1 MDVPFPVWQRILIY
15 FTNIKITEVAVV
27 KKYLLL
33 FTVILFAGLVPAQ
46 TLKIGYVDSQI
57 ILQQL
62 PEAIKAQGDL
72 DALYT
77 QWKSQLDSMGQ
88 AWQAE
93 VADYQKQQN
102 TMPEDK
108 KKTTEQAL
116 VQKKQVIDEF
126 NAKKFQQ
133 PSGEFF
139 KKQEEIFTP
148 IKEKIYKAIAEVAK
162 AEGYQYIFD
171 KSTDAIILFA
181 DPAFDMTYRVMD
193 KLKRG

>member
-1 MDVPFPVWQRILIY
+1 VDVPFPVWQRILIY
-15 FTNIKITEVAVV
+15 FTNIKITEVAAV
-27 KKYLLL
+27 KKYLFL

-46 TLKIGYVDSQI
+46 AQKIGYVDSQI

-72 DALYT
+72 DAIYS
-77 QWKSQLDSMGQ
+77 QWKAQLDSMTQIFQQGL
-88 AWQAE
+88 
-93 VADYQKQQN
+93 ADYQKQMN

-108 KKTTEQAL
+108 RKTVEAEL
-116 VQKKQVIDEF
+116 VQKRQVAEEY

-139 KKQEEIFTP
+139 KRQEEIFTP
-148 IKEKIYKAIAEVAK
+148 IKEKIYKAIGEVAK

-171 KSTDAIILFA
+171 KSTDTIILFA

>member
-1 MDVPFPVWQRILIY
+1 M
-15 FTNIKITEVAVV
+15 
-27 KKYLLL
+27 KKYLFL

-46 TLKIGYVDSQI
+46 TIKIGYVDSQI
-57 ILQQL
+57 ILTQL

-72 DALYT
+72 DALYS
-77 QWKSQLDSMGQ
+77 QWKGQLDSISQ
-88 AWQAE
+88 AFQQGL
-93 VADYQKQQN
+93 ADYQKQMN

-108 KKTTEQAL
+108 KKAVEQEL
-116 VQKKQVIDEF
+116 VQKRQAAEEF

-133 PSGEFF
+133 PNGEFF
-139 KKQEEIFTP
+139 KRQEEIFNP
-148 IKEKIYKAIAEVAK
+148 IKEKIYKAISEVAK
-162 AEGYQYIFD
+162 TEGYQYIFD

>member
-1 MDVPFPVWQRILIY
+1 
-15 FTNIKITEVAVV
+15 V
-27 KKYLLL
+27 KKYLFL

-46 TLKIGYVDSQI
+46 TQKIGYVDSQV
-57 ILQQL
+57 ILTQL

-77 QWKSQLDSMGQ
+77 KWKSQLDSMST
-88 AWQAE
+88 AWQQGL
-93 VADYQKQQN
+93 ADYQKQMN

-108 KKTTEQAL
+108 RKAAEQEL
-116 VQKKQVIDEF
+116 VQKRQVAEEF
-126 NAKKFQQ
+126 NAQKFQQ
-133 PSGEFF
+133 PNGEFF
-139 KKQEEIFTP
+139 KKQEEIFNP

>member
-1 MDVPFPVWQRILIY
+1 
-15 FTNIKITEVAVV
+15 V
-27 KKYLLL
+27 KKYLFLLVVVL
-33 FTVILFAGLVPAQ
+33 FTGLVPAQ
-46 TLKIGYVDSQI
+46 TQKIGYVDSQV
-57 ILQQL
+57 ILTQL

-72 DALYT
+72 DALYSK
-77 QWKSQLDSMGQ
+77 WKGQLDSLTQ
-88 AWQAE
+88 AFQQDYT
-93 VADYQKQQN
+93 DYQKQMN

-108 KKTTEQAL
+108 KKAREAAI
-116 VQKKQVIDEF
+116 VKKQQAAQEF
-126 NAKKFQQ
+126 NTQKFQQ

-139 KKQEEIFTP
+139 KKQEEIFNP

>member
-1 MDVPFPVWQRILIY
+1 
-15 FTNIKITEVAVV
+15 V
-27 KKYLLL
+27 KKYLFLFVVVL
-33 FTVILFAGLVPAQ
+33 FTGLVPAQ
-46 TLKIGYVDSQI
+46 TQKIGYVDSQV
-57 ILQQL
+57 ILTQL

-72 DALYT
+72 DALYSK
-77 QWKSQLDSMGQ
+77 WKGQLDSLTQ
-88 AWQAE
+88 VVQQDY
-93 VADYQKQQN
+93 ADYQKQMN

-108 KKTTEQAL
+108 KKTREAEIL
-116 VQKKQVIDEF
+116 KKQQAAQEF
-126 NAKKFQQ
+126 NVQKFQQ
-133 PSGEFF
+133 PNGEFF
-139 KKQEEIFTP
+139 KKQEEIFNP